1 MLVKNRRRAQTM
13 CCLFSCLALQ
23 ISKHSLHNTNT
34 LAVCKVY
41 SFIDVVCNR
50 HETDEVHPNTVG
62 RRPLTVHT
70 SHSTGS
76 PDLKPTVWMKHQNGA
91 VGGPSEWGRRPLEAD
106 QGPLFLDGPEFV
118 SLIRVRVGLRIQ
130 PALGVNGSRVHTTDW
145 LATLPWCRDSKDTQC
160 EYEMLDHWT
169 AFNMLKFS
177 SEFPQR
183 HIIHIDNDDDLHTQA
198 SNTWGVNWCWRQF
211 LPCQWS
217 MTSDLHLEGQG
228 YIQLCCFCVK
238 PSIRFPPP
246 FWGEGKT
253 IFTHIK

>member
-169 AFNMLKFS
+169 VNFPNATSSILIMTMIYTHKHQTPEAWTDADGSFFPVSDQWPLTYIWKDKAIFNS
-177 SEFPQR
+177 AVS
-183 HIIHIDNDDDLHTQA
+183 
-198 SNTWGVNWCWRQF
+198 V
-211 LPCQWS
+211 WS
-217 MTSDLHLEGQG
+217 HQ
-228 YIQLCCFCVK
+228 
-238 PSIRFPPP
+238 
-246 FWGEGKT
+246 
-253 IFTHIK
+253 